1 MHGRWRLFRHEA
13 GRASGPAPW
22 AYVALFAAC
31 IMIGLW
37 SADTFGAIVIWPAN
51 GVMLAALLQLHRK
64 QAVAVLLS
72 CLLPAC
78 TSSTSQDNEPL
89 AEGSVDAAPAPKQ
102 KTVLDDQL
110 KALDKAKTVEATLED
125 GKAAQDKAIDEA
137 SGG

>member
-1 MHGRWRLFRHEA
+1 MLRQT
-13 GRASGPAPW
+13 PQ
-22 AYVALFAAC
+22 C
-31 IMIGLW
+31 IC
-37 SADTFGAIVIWPAN
+37 AI
-51 GVMLAALLQLHRK
+51 
-64 QAVAVLLS
+64 LLS